1 MAKEKNPLP
10 AFTPT
15 NAPFTPTNTQQ
26 IANTNPDFF
35 KTHQVRRS
43 MEKLSLTVDDSEDIS
58 RDPHAEMPK
67 PYIPPNFKKQQLS
80 HDKSDI

>member
-1 MAKEKNPLP
+1 
-10 AFTPT
+10 
-15 NAPFTPTNTQQ
+15 
-26 IANTNPDFF
+26 
-35 KTHQVRRS
+35 